1 MPASPALSLSVALI
15 ALVALDAYVLLAGA
29 DFGGGVWDLFAT
41 GPRRDAQ
48 RALVSEAI
56 GPIWEANHVW
66 LILVVVLLF
75 TCFPPAF
82 SGLAI
87 ALHIPL
93 TLMLIGIVLRGSAFA
108 FRNYG
113 SAADAPQ
120 RRWGRVFAIASVL
133 TPFVLG
139 MCIGAIASGRV
150 GLALQRVG
158 QGAGGRGAVNARESF
173 WALFVAPWLTPFTI
187 LVGLMTIALFAFL
200 AAVYLTV
207 EARDSELR
215 EDFRMRALAA
225 ALAVFVTAFGAL
237 LLSPSLAP
245 RMSEGLIASR
255 WALPLHLLTGVAAI
269 GAIGA
274 LWTRRWHLARISAAA
289 QVSFILF
296 GWAAAQAPYIVPPN
310 LTLQNTAAP
319 RRTLVL
325 FLVVLLAGAIVLLPS
340 LAYLF
345 RVFKSS
351 EALRAGPGD
360 GLGPH

>member
-1 MPASPALSLSVALI
+1 MMSATPALPLIVALV

-29 DFGGGVWDLFAT
+29 DFGGGVWDLLAS
-41 GPRRDAQ
+41 GPRRDQQ
-48 RALVSEAI
+48 RALVADAI

-108 FRNYG
+108 FRTYG
-113 SAADAPQ
+113 SEADASQ
-120 RRWGRVFAIASVL
+120 RRWGRVFAIASLL
-133 TPFVLG
+133 TPLVLG

-150 GLALQRVG
+150 GEALRSADAAANGTARLAFAQLY
-158 QGAGGRGAVNARESF
+158 
-173 WALFVAPWLTPFTI
+173 LAPWLTPFTI
-187 LVGLMTIALFAFL
+187 AVGALTIALFAFL

-207 EARDSELR
+207 EATDAELR
-215 EDFRMRALAA
+215 EDFRRRALAA

-237 LLSPSLAP
+237 LLSRSLAP
-245 RMSEGLIASR
+245 RVSQGLTASR
-255 WALPLHLLTGVAAI
+255 WALPLHALTAGAAV
-269 GAIGA
+269 GAIVA
-274 LWTRRWHLARISAAA
+274 LWTRRWRLARLCAAA

-296 GWAAAQAPYIVPPN
+296 GWAAAQAPFIVPPT
-310 LTLQNTAAP
+310 LTLQAAAAP
-319 RRTLVL
+319 RRTLIL
-325 FLVVLLAGAIVLLPS
+325 FLIALAVGAVALFPS

-345 RVFKSS
+345 RVFKSRD
-351 EALRAGPGD
+351 ALQAEPD
-360 GLGPH
+360 TSITSH